1 MLYSIVD
8 ALKILATVSIFFV
21 WVVRYKNIKQ
31 EFRNYNF
38 PNWFR
43 DIIGILKLSFTTM
56 LHSRNDD
63 IVVFGS
69 LGICVLMVGAV
80 GVHIV
85 KKNTFRQYLPS
96 ISMIL
101 ICFVILYNTLF
112 K

>member
-8 ALKILATVSIFFV
+8 ALKIIATVSIFFV
-21 WVVRYKNIKQ
+21 WVVRYENIKQ
-31 EFRNYNF
+31 EFRSYNF
-38 PNWFR
+38 PIWFR
-43 DIIGILKLSFTTM
+43 DIVGILKLSFTIM
-56 LHSRNDD
+56 LHSSNDD
-63 IVVFGS
+63 IVIFGS

-101 ICFVILYNTLF
+101 ICFIILYNTLF